1 VVTCLHERRHPW
13 TGSWYPR
20 SDKLWEP
27 PLPSSWNPGD
37 SRTFRSAAKANEPF
51 AAALRLSLRSIRIS
65 QTDLPD
71 GVWLAALIHLEA
83 INCAGWLDHINS
95 QADIYDDADPKD
107 QQQLS
112 KQTADLCKTLQSDI
126 SQVIALQRTP
136 DVCIRYSDYEGPLL
150 MLERLLGEA
159 RVIAADIRESLDS
172 QHRDKNTQVAE
183 LAINESRSAIAGTLF
198 LQSSQN
204 FADVTNSKTLSICS
218 YRACLHLYSNKPRFI
233 CIRNERTRNQRNW
246 P

>member
-1 VVTCLHERRHPW
+1 VVICLHERRHPW

-27 PLPSSWNPGD
+27 PLPSSWNPRNP
-37 SRTFRSAAKANEPF
+37 RTFRSPAKATELFGP
-51 AAALRLSLRSIRIS
+51 ALDLSLRSIRIS
-65 QTDLPD
+65 QTDLPN
-71 GVWLAALIHLEA
+71 GIWLAALIHLEA
-83 INCAGWLDHINS
+83 FNCAGWLDHINS
-95 QADIYDDADPKD
+95 QASIYDNADPKD

-126 SQVIALQRTP
+126 SQVIALQKTP
-136 DVCIRYSDYEGPLL
+136 DVCIRHSDYEGALL

-198 LQSSQN
+198 LQISQN
-204 FADVTNSKTLSICS
+204 FADITNSKTLPI
-218 YRACLHLYSNKPRFI
+218 YSHCTCVYIHPNQPRVI
-233 CIRNERTRNQRNW
+233 GIWNERSRDKRNG